1 MNYRWSVRQP
11 GKPTVDFED
20 EYGAD
25 AVKYLAQCRTYAQM
39 HTPNGEFVAY
49 VGTPPEKM
57 KQTGMVFDRHPDNPK
72 FLEGVKAIGFWHH
85 PEAPYLPQAQTFVDM
100 VWPATPEQVDDMA
113 RVVQYLRDGKPV
125 ASWWGSRV
133 CPFECHRTQNTQA
146 LSDGVYVWPT
156 SFAHVVE
163 VHKVR
168 PPDEFI
174 EHVRVMLEAPRSGV
188 SSEHGQEAAAV

>member
-1 MNYRWSVRQP
+1 MTYRWKVQQP
-11 GKPTVDFED
+11 GKAYVEFED
-20 EYGAD
+20 GDD
-25 AVKYLAQCRTYAQM
+25 AVVYLSKCRTYAKM
-39 HTPNGEFVAY
+39 ITPSGEFVAY

-57 KQTGMVFDRHPDNPK
+57 TQRSMIFDRHPENPK
-72 FLEGVKAIGFWHH
+72 FLEGVKAIGFWNH
-85 PEAPYLPQAQTFVDM
+85 PEAPYLPYAGSYVDL
-100 VWPATPEQVDDMA
+100 VWPSTPEEVDDMA

-133 CPFECHRTQNTQA
+133 CPFMCHRTQNTQS
-146 LSDGVYVWPT
+146 LSDGTYVWPT

-174 EHVRVMLEAPRSGV
+174 EHVRTVLEAPRSGV
-188 SSEHGQEAAAV
+188 SLGHGREAPIAI